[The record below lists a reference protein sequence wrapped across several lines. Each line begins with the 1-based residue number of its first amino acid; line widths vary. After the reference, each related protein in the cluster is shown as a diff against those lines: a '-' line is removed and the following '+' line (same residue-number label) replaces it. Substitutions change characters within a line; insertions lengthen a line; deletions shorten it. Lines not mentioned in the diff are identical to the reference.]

1 MDVLARGTNF
11 EISAAGRVARCSVVN
26 SPEIDGDEGARCA
39 RLMED
44 TLTNQVLSRR
54 SSYTALVFDV
64 RRGPEVFG
72 PKTRGALEELFR
84 AAELAG
90 KRLAVR
96 VGSGAIQRLQFSSL
110 CRECA
115 PTQAKVVFSDH
126 DEAAWLE
133 LTGAR

>member
-1 MDVLARGTNF
+1 MDVLARGSNF
-11 EISAAGRVARCSVVN
+11 EITADGRVARCSVVN
-26 SPEIDGDEGARCA
+26 SPQIDRDEGARCA
-39 RLMED
+39 QLMED
-44 TLTNQVLSRR
+44 TLSNQVLSRR
-54 SSYTALVFDV
+54 STYAALVFDV
-64 RRGPEVFG
+64 RHGPEVFG
-72 PKTRGALEELFR
+72 PRTRSALEELFR

-126 DEAAWLE
+126 DEELWLKALAA
-133 LTGAR
+133 R